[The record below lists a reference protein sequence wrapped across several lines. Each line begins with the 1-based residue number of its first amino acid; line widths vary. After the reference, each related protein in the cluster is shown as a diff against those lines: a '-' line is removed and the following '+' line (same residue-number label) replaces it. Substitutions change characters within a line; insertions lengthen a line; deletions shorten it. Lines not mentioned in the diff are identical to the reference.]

1 MGAFNL
7 SLSIQKRKPASDAAR
22 VIFAVKKR
30 LSNSV
35 ETVAAVFANRE
46 LRRLELGRVAATVSA
61 SGTAV
66 LYVLLAYR
74 ADGAGAVAAL
84 IVVTTWTAAVASP
97 LGSIVADR
105 FPRSRVIV
113 GADATRVLLLLAT
126 AAFADRGSVLLVI
139 VLAASV
145 TVVGTASS
153 SARAA
158 LVPVLATDSAQLV
171 GANAVAAMTSSG
183 SSLVGPAVAGAA
195 VAAAGPELALG
206 VLALA
211 SVGSAVAALGIHERG
226 ERRGSRSRSIF
237 GAEALAG
244 FRALLASRPVRV
256 VVALTSAQTFVGGVL
271 AVLLVVA
278 AIETLGLGETGP
290 SFLAIALSA
299 GTLLGSIT
307 LLLLGEQRLGATM
320 ALGLGIWGVSA
331 ALVGLAPAAALGL
344 ALIGL
349 IGLGDA
355 LADLTAL
362 SIVQRIVPNDVLA
375 RALGGL
381 RGVFYTLASLGSLV
395 APVVVDLVG
404 VRPALVVSGLVVP
417 AMSLALWPALSRAGA
432 APPAASLQA
441 LSSVELFSALLPAAL
456 ERLAAAAEPRTVDAG
471 TEIVRQGDADRGF
484 YLIADGRVEVEVS
497 GSVVST
503 LGAGDYFGEIASLR
517 DSARTATVRATMP
530 TELYVIEA
538 DEFLAALSEDED
550 GYGAAERTV
559 ADRLA
564 RAV

>member
-1 MGAFNL
+1 MIA
-7 SLSIQKRKPASDAAR
+7 
-22 VIFAVKKR
+22 AVKKR

-35 ETVAAVFANRE
+35 GTVAAVFANRE

-105 FPRSRVIV
+105 FSRPRVIV

-126 AAFADRGSVLLVI
+126 AAVADRGSVLLVI

-183 SSLVGPAVAGAA
+183 SSIVGPAIAGAA

-211 SVGSAVAALGIHERG
+211 SVASAVAALGIHERG

-237 GAEALAG
+237 GADALAG
-244 FRALLASRPVRV
+244 FRALLGSHAVRV

-271 AVLLVVA
+271 AVVLVVA

-299 GTLLGSIT
+299 GTLLGSVA
-307 LLLLGEQRLGATM
+307 LLLLGEARLGATM

-362 SIVQRIVPNDVLA
+362 TIVQRIVPNEVLA

-395 APVVVDLVG
+395 APVLVDLVG
-404 VRPALVVSGLVVP
+404 VRTALVVSGLVVP

-432 APPAASLQA
+432 APPAAASEL
-441 LSSVELFSALLPAAL
+441 LSSLDLFAALLPAAL
-456 ERLAAAAEPRTVDAG
+456 ERLAVAAEPRTVDAG
-471 TEIVRQGDADRGF
+471 TEIVHQGDADRGF
-484 YLIADGRVEVEVS
+484 YVIADGRVDVELS
-497 GSVVST
+497 GTVVST

-517 DSARTATVRATMP
+517 GSSRTATVRATMP
-530 TELYVIEA
+530 TELYFIEA
-538 DEFLAALSEDED
+538 DEFLAGLTADEA
-550 GYGAAERTV
+550 GYATAEQVVAA
-559 ADRLA
+559 RLA